1 MTYKVLIAD
10 DEKIVVDSIKFILEN
25 NLDIDFEISTF
36 TSGREA
42 LENLLFYSY
51 HIAFIDIK
59 MPDLGGLELIE
70 EYRKMRNSDFPIF
83 IIVSAYDRFEFAKK
97 AIKEKAFAYILKPYS
112 IEDIISTIHSAIAQV
127 DSILAKTKESI
138 EKNAQLIVMRNLLE
152 NSFIPTLIFKN
163 AFDIVDV
170 NQYEKIF
177 GTNLKSGFLMVLT
190 LKDKNDLVSSFKE
203 LDNIRKDIKISFE
216 HKVLTSIGMGEYL
229 ICFFPAQSQKE
240 VEVLQEK
247 IQEILKQKP
256 YWNSIKIGFSDL
268 YYLEEGY
275 ENAFWEAYHLT
286 LDLEFPEENEENEHL
301 LLLTENLEAKLIH
314 SFNNPTQI
322 PMIENY
328 MTQLCRLYIELF
340 GENNL
345 KYKVIKLIIMLLL
358 ETGIATSDESID
370 VEKLISQILN
380 SSYEQIIE
388 IFKKAVLTLFSKAKS
403 KHEQIISNDSINK
416 AIEFINQNYSN
427 EITLSQISSTFNF
440 NPYYFSKLFKKYT
453 GVSFKTYLTK
463 LRIQK
468 ACQLLKNTSK
478 SIKEIS
484 FAVGFSDPNYF
495 IKAFKKF
502 TGMTP
507 SAFRNSPADINSI

>member
-1 MTYKVLIAD
+1 M
-10 DEKIVVDSIKFILEN
+10 
-25 NLDIDFEISTF
+25 
-36 TSGREA
+36 
-42 LENLLFYSY
+42 
-51 HIAFIDIK
+51 
-59 MPDLGGLELIE
+59 
-70 EYRKMRNSDFPIF
+70 
-83 IIVSAYDRFEFAKK
+83 
-97 AIKEKAFAYILKPYS
+97 
-112 IEDIISTIHSAIAQV
+112 
-127 DSILAKTKESI
+127 
-138 EKNAQLIVMRNLLE
+138 
-152 NSFIPTLIFKN
+152 
-163 AFDIVDV
+163 
-170 NQYEKIF
+170 
-177 GTNLKSGFLMVLT
+177 
-190 LKDKNDLVSSFKE
+190 
-203 LDNIRKDIKISFE
+203 
-216 HKVLTSIGMGEYL
+216 
-229 ICFFPAQSQKE
+229 
-240 VEVLQEK
+240 
-247 IQEILKQKP
+247 
-256 YWNSIKIGFSDL
+256 
-268 YYLEEGY
+268 
-275 ENAFWEAYHLT
+275 
-286 LDLEFPEENEENEHL
+286 EFPEENEENEHL

-314 SFNNPTQI
+314 SINNPTQI

-328 MTQLCRLYIELF
+328 ITQLCKLYIELF

-380 SSYEQIIE
+380 SSYEQIVE
-388 IFKKAVLTLFSKAKS
+388 IFKKAVLSLFSKAKT
-403 KHEQIISNDSINK
+403 KHEQIINNDSINK
-416 AIEFINQNYSN
+416 AIEFINQNYSE

-507 SAFRNSPADINSI
+507 SAFRSSSVDINSI